1 MSLGYGC
8 GGKNTGLG
16 YQVTGV
22 SGVSCSATGFTTRSD
37 IGPARDANDPVDDR
51 HAPPGKRTV
60 GDQMKKSQAADDDDE
75 DLNDTNYD
83 EVIGGLAR
91 LQGPGGP
98 QPVGSRQQAACEA
111 GPATVAATPGVSIA
125 Q

>member
-1 MSLGYGC
+1 MEFTVS
-8 GGKNTGLG
+8 GLFEDFPEELEKG
-16 YQVTGV
+16 D
-22 SGVSCSATGFTTRSD
+22 SWEASWHRINWCLGVSCSATGFTTRSD

-83 EVIGGLAR
+83 EVIC
-91 LQGPGGP
+91 
-98 QPVGSRQQAACEA
+98 VGQCAL
-111 GPATVAATPGVSIA
+111 GI
-125 Q
+125 